1 MAFSTLMKRAQAQWW
16 LIVFLVHV
24 HLPAVAM
31 AVVEDEP
38 SSGGYGSGIFAV
50 GALAAILTRSEH
62 TELLKA
68 YAPDLDAFF
77 KWFFRVGVALI
88 ALELILAKF
97 SIWVDTR
104 EPGETLL
111 GVWSFGRMGLA
122 CYISGIADHIRDKKS
137 F

>member
-1 MAFSTLMKRAQAQWW
+1 
-16 LIVFLVHV
+16 
-24 HLPAVAM
+24 
-31 AVVEDEP
+31 
-38 SSGGYGSGIFAV
+38 
-50 GALAAILTRSEH
+50 
-62 TELLKA
+62 
-68 YAPDLDAFF
+68 
-77 KWFFRVGVALI
+77 LI